1 MTHLQQQD
9 AQLDCNEPHVIVL
22 VTLAGNE
29 YRMPANFARYE
40 DLSQLEDD
48 VVSFLPTV
56 ADVEVFGCE
65 VDLLMPDTKLSLRDP
80 IHSTQNRF
88 QVIVRPCIEEGHSVW
103 QFQNRNREGYPKAV
117 RVPINDRKEVPD
129 RAFYSAPM
137 LRHVEVAQGITQI
150 GSAAWQHGKAVIS
163 CRLLNCR
170 PLSSVSKMGLFK
182 DAMRSVKSQPQDV
195 SSLVGESLQ
204 NAVRSVGQF
213 GQGSH
218 QCIVS
223 RGANHAICLRELP
236 GTHVS

>member
-150 GSAAWQHGKAVIS
+150 GSAAWQS
-163 CRLLNCR
+163 CHQLQIVKLPPSVVCLQDGAFQGCYALN
-170 PLSSVSKMGLFK
+170 
-182 DAMRSVKSQPQDV
+182 A
-195 SSLVGESLQ
+195 
-204 NAVRSVGQF
+204 ARSVG
-213 GQGSH
+213 
-218 QCIVS
+218 
-223 RGANHAICLRELP
+223 
-236 GTHVS
+236 